1 MLPFGHG
8 ISPFSEVWDAC
19 AACGKVG
26 PVMGLRPLL
35 HSDAKPRFAGLGRH
49 RQPSRRAE
57 RHGYQSLTARQSR
70 DLLLISGR
78 VDCVNTPSPL
88 ASPPRSTPLGEVFNS
103 CGVARARGSSCGSFL
118 PSRARSGD
126 LPPRRVN
133 ARVGLRSG
141 WIPFQPKTAVEL
153 FHGKSALP
161 MLRPL
166 RVTFYEML

>member
-1 MLPFGHG
+1 MSPFGHG

-88 ASPPRSTPLGEVFNS
+88 ASPPRSTPLEEVINS
-103 CGVARARGSSCGSFL
+103 RGVTRARGSSCGSFPPSL
-118 PSRARSGD
+118 RSVRRSPSAPRNCPSRRVLWVDFVSAKDRSRVI
-126 LPPRRVN
+126 PREECV
-133 ARVGLRSG
+133 AHA
-141 WIPFQPKTAVEL
+141 QAVKGNFL
-153 FHGKSALP
+153 
-161 MLRPL
+161 
-166 RVTFYEML
+166 

>member
-1 MLPFGHG
+1 MVLLLFCCPSGMGFRRLARSGTPARRAAKWG
-8 ISPFSEVWDAC
+8 RLWGC
-19 AACGKVG
+19 A
-26 PVMGLRPLL
+26 LL
-35 HSDAKPRFAGLGRH
+35 HSDAKPRFSGLGRH

-133 ARVGLRSG
+133 ARVGLCFG
-141 WIPFQPKTAVEL
+141 WIQFQPKIAGEL
-153 FHGKSALP
+153 FHGRSALP
-161 MLRPL
+161 MLR
-166 RVTFYEML
+166 R